1 MNTAD
6 VKKIVSLA
14 LSEDIGRGDV
24 TTDALV
30 PRGRKAAVHVV
41 FRSPGVVCGLRLAAM
56 AFKLLDPKVR
66 FKSLVRDGVFL
77 SKPGPIARIEGPAR
91 AILTGER
98 VALNFLGRLSGIA
111 TLTRKFV
118 QKVRPYQTVILDTR
132 KTIPLLRTLERYAVR
147 CGGGTNH
154 RFDLGVAVLI
164 KDNHRAFCSPAMSI
178 PAMVSRVRKKSGR
191 IEVEADNMKQVR
203 AALDSSADI
212 ILLDNMSQGQ
222 TRKAVLLR
230 DRMRPGVH
238 LESSG
243 GITLANVRAYAAAG
257 VERISIGALTH
268 SSKAV
273 DVSLEFMPFKVAP
286 TFLTK
291 GRCCLLLLFM
301 LCCWMPAGVAQQA
314 KGPVPVDAT
323 EMGNAIFDDEA
334 LLDGYAQK
342 YADEPKDIL
351 LAMVADHSVGA
362 YKSAAAIRVFRLKYA
377 DQVLSAEKP
386 AILRTLLRRLNRT
399 DSAFVQVE
407 IMHTV
412 VVVDRYQYFEPMTS
426 ALIQKMDHYNNVVS
440 ANAYEA
446 LDSITKGSTRAR
458 EARVVFNI
466 IRKTLFLSRK
476 RLENVNEPDDRL
488 KAKLSLL
495 RWSIKVLGTQ
505 ELKRLP
511 SGVIR
516 LL

>member
-1 MNTAD
+1 MINNTTD

-14 LSEDIGRGDV
+14 LSEDIGQGDV
-24 TTDALV
+24 TTNALV
-30 PRGRKAAVHVV
+30 PRGRKAVVRIV
-41 FRSPGVVCGLRLAAM
+41 FRSPGVVCGLGISAM
-56 AFKLLDPKVR
+56 AFKLLDPKIR
-66 FKSLVRDGVFL
+66 FKPLVRDGIFL
-77 SKPGPIARIEGPAR
+77 SKPGPVARIEGSAR

-118 QKVRPYQTVILDTR
+118 QKIRPYKTIILDTR
-132 KTIPLLRTLERYAVR
+132 KTIPLLRMLERYAVR

-154 RFDLGVAVLI
+154 RFDLGAAVLI

-178 PAMVSRVRKKSGR
+178 PAMVSCVREKNVP
-191 IEVEADNMKQVR
+191 IEVEADNIRQVH
-203 AALDSSADI
+203 AALASSADI
-212 ILLDNMSQGQ
+212 ILLDNMTLSQ
-222 TRKAVLLR
+222 THKAVLLR
-230 DRMRPGVH
+230 DRMRPNVR

-257 VERISIGALTH
+257 VERISVGSLTH

-273 DVSLEFMPFKVAP
+273 DVSLELV
-286 TFLTK
+286 
-291 GRCCLLLLFM
+291 RSILLVLFA
-301 LCCWMPAGVAQQA
+301 LCCWMPAGVAQQT
-314 KGPVPVDAT
+314 KGPVEGT
-323 EMGNAIFDDEA
+323 EMGSAIFDDEA

-342 YADEPKDIL
+342 YADESRDIL
-351 LAMVADHSVGA
+351 LAMAADNSVGA

-386 AILRTLLRRLNRT
+386 AILKMLIRRLNRT

-412 VVVDRYQYFEPMTS
+412 VVLDRYDYFESMTS
-426 ALIQKMDHYNNVVS
+426 ALIQKLDHYNRVVS

-446 LDSITKGSTRAR
+446 LDSITTGSTRAR
-458 EARVVFNI
+458 EARFVFNI
-466 IRKTLFLSRK
+466 LRKTLFLSRK

-488 KAKLSLL
+488 KGKLSLL

-511 SGVIR
+511 SEVIR